1 MTSRNQDN
9 QRDLRFNLSD
19 MEAMRTHD
27 LAELLSNFVLLLRR
41 LPDMKFSEL
50 AQLPTEQQDQASNTS
65 GDDLVT
71 RANERVNG
79 QSQPVWWAEKDQQR

>member
-1 MTSRNQDN
+1 LTLA
-9 QRDLRFNLSD
+9 DLEQ
-19 MEAMRTHD
+19 MCTHD

-50 AQLPTEQQDQASNTS
+50 AQLPTEQQNQASNTS